1 MKKILLSAAALLTL
15 LFAASCQKEDF
26 SGADGEFATVTLTVQ
41 APASP
46 VTKAFGDGTTSNLR
60 LDFGVFDENGEV
72 LDALRQTDIEFGTAD
87 SEGKRSTTVKVN
99 LAKGKTYHFICW
111 AQDNSLDCYNH
122 TNLKAI
128 TVDYSKNDAANEE
141 KRDAFYACVKSGI
154 VKADYTQ
161 TITLTR
167 PFAQLNVGSD
177 DLKEAEKAGL
187 DTTKLYVELSVTDC
201 PNVLNADFAKQS
213 YTVAGSEEAKF
224 TKAICPAKVK
234 DSERIN
240 VELNGTPKS
249 YSWLSMNYIF
259 TSVSKDDLKKVTFT
273 LYEENTRLCTYTE
286 DNVPFQA
293 NWRTNLL
300 GRLLTTDGELTVVID
315 PNFANVHNIYLDA
328 ISQAAL
334 QTAIDNKVAG
344 TYNVSGYV
352 HAVAVAGTDLEKVTL
367 KDDKDD
373 ANPAFTKD
381 YTLSVVGLKSDDTFY
396 QEGDYLVVSVT
407 VDAEGEA
414 SNAQNHVYHRPA
426 SSDDEEVV
434 EPVTPELSL
443 AMEATEP
450 VPADGAKVI
459 VKVTSNVAW
468 TLSLN
473 GSKVAEG
480 SEAVADQ
487 KVEVE
492 VSANEKTEVITHTLV
507 LSDVPAEGATATTEI
522 FEFKQAAAEVV
533 QPENPSFAEGEYW
546 IVSSEKYAT
555 PLSSNYGYLQVTA
568 GGYLDNVFTFKAVE
582 GGYTIQDP
590 DEYFYYQTGSYN
602 SYNRAK
608 ECPTEGAVWT
618 IEAKEDGT
626 YTITNAATSKTIQ
639 YDKDFNSYGCY
650 TEVKGEAPQLIP
662 ADGATVRPIFT
673 VTPVSK
679 SIASDV
685 TEVAINI
692 ESNQSWTIAPGEGVG
707 LDVTS
712 GENNATVTMTIP
724 VNESEEAKEYTATV
738 SSEGF
743 EPVVVKVTQAGKA
756 PLSSTTIVLSAA
768 SRPCD
773 EFPDTS
779 AGVTTTTSYI
789 IDGNEWTFSPSQ
801 GSKFSWYADNNY
813 ILWGKSGAYILMPSV
828 EGKKLT
834 KVTILTGK
842 NASTKVYVGV
852 YDETGSSVVKGGDAI
867 NLNATDTEFSWS
879 LSETEVGKRYQ
890 LRVTSAHNAQLQ
902 TLTLVYE

>member
-46 VTKAFGDGTTSNLR
+46 VTKAFGDGTSTNLR

-72 LDALRQTDIEFGTAD
+72 LDALRQTGIEFGAAD

-122 TNLKAI
+122 TDLKAI
-128 TVDYSKNDAANEE
+128 TVDYSKNNAANEE
-141 KRDAFYACVKSGI
+141 KRDAFYACVKSDI

-187 DTTKLYVELSVTDC
+187 DTTKLYVELSVTNC

-213 YTVAGSEEAKF
+213 YTVAGSVEATF
-224 TKAICPAKVK
+224 TKAICPATVE

-259 TSVSKDDLKKVTFT
+259 TSVSKDDLKEVTFK
-273 LYEENTRLCTYTE
+273 LYEEDTILETYTK

-334 QTAIDNKVAG
+334 QTAIANKVAG

-352 HAVAVAGTDLEKVTL
+352 HAVAAVGTDQEKVTL
-367 KDDKDD
+367 KDDKDE
-373 ANPAFTKD
+373 ANPTVTRD
-381 YTLSVVGLKSDDTFY
+381 YTLSVVGLKADDTFY

-407 VDAEGEA
+407 VDAEGEVA
-414 SNAQNHVYHRPA
+414 NAQNHVYHRPA
-426 SSDDEEVV
+426 KADDEEVV

-443 AMEATEP
+443 VVEDTP
-450 VPADGAKVI
+450 VPAEGGNVT

-480 SEAVADQ
+480 SEAVANHT
-487 KVEVE
+487 VEVA
-492 VSANEKTEVITHTLV
+492 VPANEQTEEITHTLV
-507 LSDVPAEGATATTEI
+507 LSDVPAEGATAKTETV
-522 FEFKQAAAEVV
+522 EFKQAAAEAE
-533 QPENPSFAEGEYW
+533 QNPSFAEGKYW
-546 IVSSEKYAT
+546 IVSNEKYAT
-555 PLSSNYGYLQVTA
+555 PLSANYGYLQVTA
-568 GGYLDNVFTFKAVE
+568 GGYLDNVFTIMAVQ

-590 DEYFYYQTGSYN
+590 DGYFYYQTGSYN
-602 SYNRAK
+602 NYNRAQDR
-608 ECPTEGAVWT
+608 PTEGAVWT
-618 IEAKEDGT
+618 IEANEDGT

-639 YDKDFNSYGCY
+639 YDNTHDSYGCY
-650 TEVKGEAPQLIP
+650 TEVTRVLPQLIP

-679 SIASDV
+679 SIAFDV

-692 ESNQSWTIAPGEGVG
+692 ESNQSWTIAPGVGVD

-743 EPVVVKVTQAGKA
+743 EPVVVKVTQAGVPTGDTPVEIELTEDDLTYSAGVKGKIDGKLA
-756 PLSSTTIVLSAA
+756 YKLGTSSAAQSLTINANGYKTIVLNAAGWTTGTNKMTITNGTINETSEITLVNDSAINSTNITGTA
-768 SRPCD
+768 
-773 EFPDTS
+773 
-779 AGVTTTTSYI
+779 V
-789 IDGNEWTFSPSQ
+789 N
-801 GSKFSWYADNNY
+801 
-813 ILWGKSGAYILMPSV
+813 V
-828 EGKKLT
+828 ET
-834 KVTILTGK
+834 LTGDTQTYTIK
-842 NASTKVYVGV
+842 VDDPNQDIVIQIKRGVVWDFRATK
-852 YDETGSSVVKGGDAI
+852 
-867 NLNATDTEFSWS
+867 
-879 LSETEVGKRYQ
+879 
-890 LRVTSAHNAQLQ
+890 
-902 TLTLVYE
+902 

>member
-46 VTKAFGDGTTSNLR
+46 VTKAFGDGTNTNLR

-72 LDALRQTDIEFGTAD
+72 LDALRQTDIEFGAAD

-99 LAKGKTYHFICW
+99 LAKGKTYHFVCW

-122 TNLKAI
+122 TDLKAI
-128 TVDYSKNDAANEE
+128 TVDYSKNNAANEE
-141 KRDAFYACVKSGI
+141 KRDAFYACVKSDI

-187 DTTKLYVELSVTDC
+187 DTTKLYVELSVTNC

-213 YTVAGSEEAKF
+213 YTVAGSVEAKF
-224 TKAICPAKVK
+224 TKAICPATVE

-259 TSVSKDDLKKVTFT
+259 TSVSKDDLKEVTFK
-273 LYEENTRLCTYTE
+273 LYEEDTLLDTYTK

-334 QTAIDNKVAG
+334 QTAIANKVAG

-352 HAVAVAGTDLEKVTL
+352 HAVAAVGTDQEKVTL

-373 ANPAFTKD
+373 ANPTVTKD

-396 QEGDYLVVSVT
+396 QAGDYLVVSVT
-407 VDAEGEA
+407 VDADGKDTCAE
-414 SNAQNHVYHRPA
+414 NHLYHRPA
-426 SSDDEEVV
+426 KADDEEVV

-450 VPADGAKVI
+450 VPVPADGGRVT

-480 SEAVADQ
+480 SEAVTDH
-487 KVEVE
+487 EVE
-492 VSANEKTEVITHTLV
+492 VVVPANEETQEVTHTLV
-507 LSDVPAEGATATTEI
+507 LSDVPAEGATAKTETV
-522 FEFKQAAAEVV
+522 EFKQAAAEAE
-533 QPENPSFAEGEYW
+533 QNPSFAEGKYW
-546 IVSSEKYAT
+546 IVSNEKYAT
-555 PLSSNYGYLQVTA
+555 PLSANYGYLQVTA
-568 GGYLDNVFTFKAVE
+568 GGYLDNVFTIMAVQ

-590 DEYFYYQTGSYN
+590 DGYFYYQTGSYN
-602 SYNRAK
+602 NYNRAQDR
-608 ECPTEGAVWT
+608 PTEGAVWT
-618 IEAKEDGT
+618 IEANEDGT

-639 YDKDFNSYGCY
+639 YDNTHDSYGCY
-650 TEVKGEAPQLIP
+650 TEVTRVLPQLIP

-679 SIASDV
+679 SIAFDV

-692 ESNQSWTIAPGEGVG
+692 ESNQSWTIAPGVGVD

-743 EPVVVKVTQAGKA
+743 EPVVVKVTQAGVPTGDTPVEIELTEDDLTYSAGVKGKIDGKLA
-756 PLSSTTIVLSAA
+756 YKLGTSSAAQSLTINANGYKTIVLNAAGWTTGTNKMTITNGTINETSEITLVNDSAINSTNITGTA
-768 SRPCD
+768 
-773 EFPDTS
+773 
-779 AGVTTTTSYI
+779 V
-789 IDGNEWTFSPSQ
+789 N
-801 GSKFSWYADNNY
+801 
-813 ILWGKSGAYILMPSV
+813 V
-828 EGKKLT
+828 ET
-834 KVTILTGK
+834 LTGDTQTYTIK
-842 NASTKVYVGV
+842 VDDPNQDIVIQIKRGVVWDFRATK
-852 YDETGSSVVKGGDAI
+852 
-867 NLNATDTEFSWS
+867 
-879 LSETEVGKRYQ
+879 
-890 LRVTSAHNAQLQ
+890 
-902 TLTLVYE
+902 

>member
-46 VTKAFGDGTTSNLR
+46 VTKAFGDGTSTNLR

-72 LDALRQTDIEFGTAD
+72 LDALRQTGIEFGAAD

-99 LAKGKTYHFICW
+99 LAKGKTYHFVCW

-122 TNLKAI
+122 TDLKAI
-128 TVDYSKNDAANEE
+128 TVDYSKNNAANEE
-141 KRDAFYACVKSGI
+141 KRDAFYACVKSDI

-187 DTTKLYVELSVTDC
+187 DTTKLYVELSVTNC

-213 YTVAGSEEAKF
+213 YTVAGSVEATF
-224 TKAICPAKVK
+224 TKTICPATVE

-259 TSVSKDDLKKVTFT
+259 TSVNKDDLKEVTFK
-273 LYEENTRLCTYTE
+273 LYEEDTLLDTYTK

-334 QTAIDNKVAG
+334 QTAIANKVAG

-352 HAVAVAGTDLEKVTL
+352 HAVAAAGPDQETVTL

-373 ANPAFTKD
+373 ANPTFTRD

-396 QEGDYLVVSVT
+396 QAGDYLVVSVT
-407 VDAEGEA
+407 VDADGKDTCAEK
-414 SNAQNHVYHRPA
+414 HLYHRPA
-426 SSDDEEVV
+426 KADDEEVV

-443 AMEATEP
+443 AMDATDP
-450 VPADGAKVI
+450 VPADGGKVT

-480 SEAVADQ
+480 SEAVANHT
-487 KVEVE
+487 VEVA
-492 VSANEKTEVITHTLV
+492 VPANEQTEEITHTLV
-507 LSDVPAEGATATTEI
+507 LSDVPAEGATAVTKEVS
-522 FEFKQAAAEVV
+522 FVQAAAEAVEPEVPAFSAGKYWIMAIEDNVTKVMTPLADNLSYGYGPSADVV
-533 QPENPSFAEGEYW
+533 DNRSFA
-546 IVSSEKYAT
+546 INA
-555 PLSSNYGYLQVTA
+555 
-568 GGYLDNVFTFKAVE
+568 FTFNEVE
-582 GGYTIQDP
+582 GGFTIQD
-590 DEYFYYQTGSYN
+590 ESGKYYYSDATHKSFQLTTDSSNDGL
-602 SYNRAK
+602 
-608 ECPTEGAVWT
+608 VWSVSVQ
-618 IEAKEDGT
+618 EDGIYILTNVATERTMKYGDGTFTTFGVYLDTEENTGVYPTLVKADNPLPVELSSISVSGHTTSFIEGDSFKFGGTVTAT
-626 YTITNAATSKTIQ
+626 YTDGSK
-639 YDKDFNSYGCY
+639 KDV
-650 TEVKGEAPQLIP
+650 TEYASVTEPSM
-662 ADGATVRPIFT
+662 ADGATVTVSYTEGEVTKTYEYVISVRAADEEVTLVNEILEITASTGSLSADSSSISWTGEYFTCTNVKDQSSTAIRTTDTDHHRFYVGSKLKFSSNDGKTFSKLVLTCRSSYVANTDNVTYPTNVTVSVDGTT
-673 VTPVSK
+673 VTITFTEAVSEI
-679 SIASDV
+679 S
-685 TEVAINI
+685 
-692 ESNQSWTIAPGEGVG
+692 
-707 LDVTS
+707 LDIVKQIRIS
-712 GENNATVTMTIP
+712 KVDAT
-724 VNESEEAKEYTATV
+724 
-738 SSEGF
+738 
-743 EPVVVKVTQAGKA
+743 
-756 PLSSTTIVLSAA
+756 
-768 SRPCD
+768 
-773 EFPDTS
+773 
-779 AGVTTTTSYI
+779 
-789 IDGNEWTFSPSQ
+789 
-801 GSKFSWYADNNY
+801 
-813 ILWGKSGAYILMPSV
+813 
-828 EGKKLT
+828 
-834 KVTILTGK
+834 
-842 NASTKVYVGV
+842 
-852 YDETGSSVVKGGDAI
+852 
-867 NLNATDTEFSWS
+867 
-879 LSETEVGKRYQ
+879 
-890 LRVTSAHNAQLQ
+890 LQ
-902 TLTLVYE
+902 

>member
-72 LDALRQTDIEFGTAD
+72 LDALRQTDIEFGAAD

-111 AQDNSLDCYNH
+111 AQDNTLACYNH
-122 TNLKAI
+122 GDLKAI
-128 TVDYSKNDAANEE
+128 TVDYSKDNAANVE
-141 KRDAFYACVKSGI
+141 KRDAFYACVKSDI
-154 VKADYTQ
+154 VTADHTQ

-177 DLKEAEKAGL
+177 DLKEAEKAGV
-187 DTTKLYVELSVTDC
+187 DTTNLYVELSVTDC

-213 YTVAGSEEAKF
+213 YTVAGSVVATF
-224 TKAICPAKVK
+224 TKEICPATVK

-259 TSVSKDDLKKVTFT
+259 TSVSKDDLKKVTFN
-273 LYEENTRLCTYTE
+273 LYEEGTHLVTYTE

-300 GRLLTTDGELTVVID
+300 GRLLTTDGKLTVVID

-352 HAVAVAGTDLEKVTL
+352 HAVAAVGTDQEKVTL
-367 KDDKDD
+367 KDDKDE
-373 ANPAFTKD
+373 ANPTVTRD

-407 VDAEGEA
+407 VDAEGEV

-426 SSDDEEVV
+426 KADDEEVV
-434 EPVTPELSL
+434 EPVTPKLSL

-450 VPADGAKVI
+450 VPVPADGGEVT

-480 SEAVADQ
+480 SEAVADH
-487 KVEVE
+487 EVE
-492 VSANEKTEVITHTLV
+492 VVVPANEETQEVTHTLV
-507 LSDVPAEGATATTEI
+507 LSDVPAEGATATTKIVEL
-522 FEFKQAAAEVV
+522 KQAAAESEEPAGPMVV
-533 QPENPSFAEGEYW
+533 TVAEFLAAADDTTIEYQ
-546 IVSSEKYAT
+546 VS
-555 PLSSNYGYLQVTA
+555 G
-568 GGYLDNVFTFKAVE
+568 
-582 GGYTIQDP
+582 TIGDI
-590 DEYFYYQTGSYN
+590 YQAYN
-602 SYNRAK
+602 SQYNNISFYITDATGEMLAFRVS
-608 ECPTEGAVWT
+608 CEGITDPAT
-618 IEAKEDGT
+618 
-626 YTITNAATSKTIQ
+626 TITKGDEIT
-639 YDKDFNSYGCY
+639 
-650 TEVKGEAPQLIP
+650 VKGTRTLYNN
-662 ADGATVRPIFT
+662 
-673 VTPVSK
+673 
-679 SIASDV
+679 
-685 TEVAINI
+685 VA
-692 ESNQSWTIAPGEGVG
+692 QMAQGG
-707 LDVTS
+707 LS
-712 GENNATVTMTIP
+712 
-724 VNESEEAKEYTATV
+724 
-738 SSEGF
+738 
-743 EPVVVKVTQAGKA
+743 
-756 PLSSTTIVLSAA
+756 
-768 SRPCD
+768 
-773 EFPDTS
+773 
-779 AGVTTTTSYI
+779 
-789 IDGNEWTFSPSQ
+789 
-801 GSKFSWYADNNY
+801 
-813 ILWGKSGAYILMPSV
+813 
-828 EGKKLT
+828 
-834 KVTILTGK
+834 
-842 NASTKVYVGV
+842 
-852 YDETGSSVVKGGDAI
+852 
-867 NLNATDTEFSWS
+867 
-879 LSETEVGKRYQ
+879 
-890 LRVTSAHNAQLQ
+890 
-902 TLTLVYE
+902 

>member
-46 VTKAFGDGTTSNLR
+46 VTKAFGDGTTPNLR

-72 LDALRQTDIEFGTAD
+72 LDALRQTDIEFGAAD

-122 TNLKAI
+122 TDLKAI
-128 TVDYSKNDAANEE
+128 TVDYSKNNAANEE
-141 KRDAFYACVKSGI
+141 KRDAFYACVKSDI

-187 DTTKLYVELSVTDC
+187 DTTKLYVELSVSNC
-201 PNVLNADFAKQS
+201 PNVLNADFAKQA
-213 YTVAGSEEAKF
+213 YTVDTDASLPSTATF
-224 TKAICPAKVK
+224 TKAICPATVE

-259 TSVSKDDLKKVTFT
+259 TSVSKDDLKEVTFK
-273 LYEENTRLCTYTE
+273 LYEEGTHLVTYTE

-334 QTAIDNKVAG
+334 QTAIANKVAG

-352 HAVAVAGTDLEKVTL
+352 HAVAAAGPDQETVTL

-373 ANPAFTKD
+373 ANPTFTRD
-381 YTLSVVGLKSDDTFY
+381 YTLSVVGLKADDTFY
-396 QEGDYLVVSVT
+396 QAGDYLVVSVT
-407 VDAEGEA
+407 VDAEGEV

-426 SSDDEEVV
+426 KADDEEVV

-443 AMEATEP
+443 AMDATEP
-450 VPADGAKVI
+450 VPAVGGKVT

-487 KVEVE
+487 TVEVE
-492 VSANEKTEVITHTLV
+492 VPANEKTEEITHTLI
-507 LSDVPAEGATATTEI
+507 LSDVPAEGATAVTKEVS
-522 FEFKQAAAEVV
+522 FVQAAAESEEPSGLMVV
-533 QPENPSFAEGEYW
+533 TVAEFLAAADDTTIEYQVSGTIGDIYQAYNSQYNNISFYITDATGEMLAFRVSCEGITDPATTITKGDEITVKGTRTLYNNVAQMAQGGVIVAHKDVVIEVPEVPESARVISFADKANRISYSTEQQIWEQDGITVINDKGTSTSNVGDYSAPARFYKNSDLKVQSEGMTK
-546 IVSSEKYAT
+546 IVFDCPTSENNKYLT
-555 PLSSNYGYLQVTA
+555 PLANVIEGCEVDGGNVIVTFA
-568 GGYLDNVFTFKAVE
+568 E
-582 GGYTIQDP
+582 
-590 DEYFYYQTGSYN
+590 
-602 SYNRAK
+602 
-608 ECPTEGAVWT
+608 
-618 IEAKEDGT
+618 
-626 YTITNAATSKTIQ
+626 
-639 YDKDFNSYGCY
+639 
-650 TEVKGEAPQLIP
+650 
-662 ADGATVRPIFT
+662 
-673 VTPVSK
+673 
-679 SIASDV
+679 
-685 TEVAINI
+685 
-692 ESNQSWTIAPGEGVG
+692 
-707 LDVTS
+707 
-712 GENNATVTMTIP
+712 P
-724 VNESEEAKEYTATV
+724 VNELAVKLNVGQVRVNTITVYT
-738 SSEGF
+738 E
-743 EPVVVKVTQAGKA
+743 
-756 PLSSTTIVLSAA
+756 
-768 SRPCD
+768 
-773 EFPDTS
+773 
-779 AGVTTTTSYI
+779 
-789 IDGNEWTFSPSQ
+789 
-801 GSKFSWYADNNY
+801 
-813 ILWGKSGAYILMPSV
+813 
-828 EGKKLT
+828 
-834 KVTILTGK
+834 
-842 NASTKVYVGV
+842 
-852 YDETGSSVVKGGDAI
+852 
-867 NLNATDTEFSWS
+867 
-879 LSETEVGKRYQ
+879 
-890 LRVTSAHNAQLQ
+890 
-902 TLTLVYE
+902 

>member
-1 MKKILLSAAALLTL
+1 MKKIFFSAAALLTL
-15 LFAASCQKEDF
+15 LFAASCQKEEF

-46 VTKAFGDGTTSNLR
+46 VTKAFGDGTTPNLR

-72 LDALRQTDIEFGTAD
+72 LDALRQTGIEFGAAD

-122 TNLKAI
+122 TDLKAI

-141 KRDAFYACVKSGI
+141 KRDAFYACVKSDI
-154 VKADYTQ
+154 VNADYTQ

-187 DTTKLYVELSVTDC
+187 DTIKLYVELSVTDC

-213 YTVAGSEEAKF
+213 YTVAGSVDAKF
-224 TKAICPAKVK
+224 TKAICPAIVK

-259 TSVSKDDLKKVTFT
+259 TSVSKDDLKKVTFN
-273 LYEENTRLCTYTE
+273 LYEEDTRLVTYIE

-334 QTAIDNKVAG
+334 QTAIANKVAG

-352 HAVAVAGTDLEKVTL
+352 HAVAAAGPDQETVTL
-367 KDDKDD
+367 KDDKDE
-373 ANPAFTKD
+373 ANPTVIRD
-381 YTLSVVGLKSDDTFY
+381 YTLSVVGLKADDTFY
-396 QEGDYLVVSVT
+396 QAGDYLVVSVT
-407 VDAEGEA
+407 VDAEGEV

-443 AMEATEP
+443 VVDSTEP
-450 VPADGAKVI
+450 VSAGGGKLT

-480 SEAVADQ
+480 SEAVAGQ
-487 KVEVE
+487 TVEVE
-492 VSANEKTEVITHTLV
+492 VSPNEKTEEITHTLV
-507 LSDVPAEGATATTEI
+507 LSDVPAEGATATTKTV
-522 FEFKQAAAEVV
+522 EFKQAAAEAE
-533 QPENPSFAEGEYW
+533 QPENPSFAEGKYW
-546 IVSSEKYAT
+546 IVSSENYAT
-555 PLSSNYGYLQVTA
+555 PLTANYGYLKVTA
-568 GGYLDNVFTFKAVE
+568 GGYLDNVFTIMAVE
-582 GGYTIQDP
+582 GAYTIQDP
-590 DEYFYYQTGSYN
+590 DGYFYYQTGSYD

-618 IEAKEDGT
+618 IEANVDGT
-626 YTITNAATSKTIQ
+626 YTITNAATQKTIQ
-639 YDKDFNSYGCY
+639 YDKDYNSYGCY
-650 TEVKGEAPQLIP
+650 AEVKGVAPQLIP

-692 ESNQSWTIAPGEGVG
+692 ESNQSWTIVPGEGVD

-743 EPVVVKVTQAGKA
+743 EPVVVKVTQAGV
-756 PLSSTTIVLSAA
+756 PTGDQPQTISLTWTLDSTTKAYSEKGTIDGMSVEVLKLGASSAPGKA
-768 SRPCD
+768 TVTLPAGTYKISYSAVAWNNKKATLLFKVGD
-773 EFPDTS
+773 ETVNSQPLTANTGAANNS
-779 AGVTTTTSYI
+779 PYTITTTDTDHY
-789 IDGNEWTFSPSQ
+789 EF
-801 GSKFSWYADNNY
+801 NY
-813 ILWGKSGAYILMPSV
+813 SV
-828 EGKKLT
+828 
-834 KVTILTGK
+834 
-842 NASTKVYVGV
+842 S
-852 YDETGSSVVKGGDAI
+852 
-867 NLNATDTEFSWS
+867 
-879 LSETEVGKRYQ
+879 SETV
-890 LRVTSAHNAQLQ
+890 
-902 TLTLVYE
+902 LTLDTTNSTSGNQRAIIWNIVAYVK

>member
-46 VTKAFGDGTTSNLR
+46 VTKAFGDGTTPNLH

-72 LDALRQTDIEFGTAD
+72 LDALRQTDIEFGAAD

-122 TNLKAI
+122 ADLKAI
-128 TVDYSKNDAANEE
+128 TVDYSKNNTANEE
-141 KRDAFYACVKSGI
+141 KRDAFYACVKSDI

-213 YTVAGSEEAKF
+213 YTVAGSVEAKF
-224 TKAICPAKVK
+224 TKAICPATVK

-240 VELNGTPKS
+240 VELNGTPKN

-259 TSVSKDDLKKVTFT
+259 TSVSKDDLKKVTFK
-273 LYEENTRLCTYTE
+273 LYEEGTLLDTYTE

-352 HAVAVAGTDLEKVTL
+352 HAVAVAGTDQETVTL
-367 KDDKDD
+367 KDDKDE
-373 ANPAFTKD
+373 ANPTVTRD

-407 VDAEGEA
+407 VDAEGEV

-443 AMEATEP
+443 VVDSTEP
-450 VPADGAKVI
+450 V
-459 VKVTSNVAW
+459 S
-468 TLSLN
+468 
-473 GSKVAEG
+473 
-480 SEAVADQ
+480 
-487 KVEVE
+487 
-492 VSANEKTEVITHTLV
+492 
-507 LSDVPAEGATATTEI
+507 
-522 FEFKQAAAEVV
+522 
-533 QPENPSFAEGEYW
+533 
-546 IVSSEKYAT
+546 
-555 PLSSNYGYLQVTA
+555 A
-568 GGYLDNVFTFKAVE
+568 GG
-582 GGYTIQDP
+582 G
-590 DEYFYYQTGSYN
+590 QTGSQGHFQCGVD
-602 SYNRAK
+602 SL
-608 ECPTEGAVWT
+608 TER
-618 IEAKEDGT
+618 
-626 YTITNAATSKTIQ
+626 
-639 YDKDFNSYGCY
+639 F
-650 TEVKGEAPQLIP
+650 
-662 ADGATVRPIFT
+662 
-673 VTPVSK
+673 
-679 SIASDV
+679 
-685 TEVAINI
+685 
-692 ESNQSWTIAPGEGVG
+692 
-707 LDVTS
+707 
-712 GENNATVTMTIP
+712 
-724 VNESEEAKEYTATV
+724 
-738 SSEGF
+738 
-743 EPVVVKVTQAGKA
+743 
-756 PLSSTTIVLSAA
+756 
-768 SRPCD
+768 
-773 EFPDTS
+773 
-779 AGVTTTTSYI
+779 
-789 IDGNEWTFSPSQ
+789 
-801 GSKFSWYADNNY
+801 
-813 ILWGKSGAYILMPSV
+813 
-828 EGKKLT
+828 
-834 KVTILTGK
+834 
-842 NASTKVYVGV
+842 
-852 YDETGSSVVKGGDAI
+852 
-867 NLNATDTEFSWS
+867 
-879 LSETEVGKRYQ
+879 
-890 LRVTSAHNAQLQ
+890 
-902 TLTLVYE
+902 

>member
-46 VTKAFGDGTTSNLR
+46 VTKAFGDGTTPNLR

-72 LDALRQTDIEFGTAD
+72 LDALRQTDIEFGAAD

-111 AQDNSLDCYNH
+111 AQDNTLACYNH
-122 TNLKAI
+122 GDLKAI
-128 TVDYSKNDAANEE
+128 TVDYSKDNAANVE
-141 KRDAFYACVKSGI
+141 KRDAFYACVKSDI
-154 VKADYTQ
+154 VTADYTQ

-177 DLKEAEKAGL
+177 DLKEAEKAGV
-187 DTTKLYVELSVTDC
+187 DTTNLYVELSVTDC

-213 YTVAGSEEAKF
+213 YTVAGSVEATF
-224 TKAICPAKVK
+224 TKAICPATGT
-234 DSERIN
+234 DPERIN

-259 TSVSKDDLKKVTFT
+259 TSVSKDDLKKVTFN
-273 LYEENTRLCTYTE
+273 LYEEGTHLVTYTE

-328 ISQAAL
+328 ISQEAL
-334 QTAIDNKVAG
+334 KTAIDNKVAG

-352 HAVAVAGTDLEKVTL
+352 HAVAAVGTDQEKVTL
-367 KDDKDD
+367 KDDKDE
-373 ANPAFTKD
+373 ANPTVTRD
-381 YTLSVVGLKSDDTFY
+381 YTLSVVGLKADDTFY

-407 VDAEGEA
+407 VDAEGEV

-443 AMEATEP
+443 VVDSTEP
-450 VPADGAKVI
+450 VSAGGGKLK

-480 SEAVADQ
+480 SEAVAGQ
-487 KVEVE
+487 TVEVE
-492 VSANEKTEVITHTLV
+492 VSANKKTEVITHTLV
-507 LSDVPAEGATATTEI
+507 LSDVPAEGATAKTETV
-522 FEFKQAAAEVV
+522 EFKQAAAEAE
-533 QPENPSFAEGEYW
+533 QNPSFAEGKYW
-546 IVSSEKYAT
+546 IVSNEKYAT
-555 PLSSNYGYLQVTA
+555 PLSANYGYLQVTA
-568 GGYLDNVFTFKAVE
+568 GGYLDNVFTIMAVQ

-590 DEYFYYQTGSYN
+590 DGYFYYQTGSYN
-602 SYNRAK
+602 NYNRAQDR
-608 ECPTEGAVWT
+608 PTEGAVWT
-618 IEAKEDGT
+618 IEANEDGT

-639 YDKDFNSYGCY
+639 YDNTHDSYGCY
-650 TEVKGEAPQLIP
+650 TEVTRVLPQLIP

-679 SIASDV
+679 SIAFDV

-692 ESNQSWTIAPGEGVG
+692 ESNQSWTIAPGVGVD

-743 EPVVVKVTQAGKA
+743 EPVVVKVTQAGVPTGDTPVEIELTEDDLTYSAGVKGKIDGKLA
-756 PLSSTTIVLSAA
+756 YKLGTSSAAQSLTINANGYKTIVLNAAGWTTGTNKMTITNGTINETSEITLVNDSAINSTNITGTA
-768 SRPCD
+768 
-773 EFPDTS
+773 
-779 AGVTTTTSYI
+779 V
-789 IDGNEWTFSPSQ
+789 N
-801 GSKFSWYADNNY
+801 
-813 ILWGKSGAYILMPSV
+813 V
-828 EGKKLT
+828 ET
-834 KVTILTGK
+834 LTGDTQTYTIK
-842 NASTKVYVGV
+842 VDDPNQDIVIQIKRGVVWDFRATK
-852 YDETGSSVVKGGDAI
+852 
-867 NLNATDTEFSWS
+867 
-879 LSETEVGKRYQ
+879 
-890 LRVTSAHNAQLQ
+890 
-902 TLTLVYE
+902 